1 MLRARPEDTV
11 MAKLVAR
18 ITVVT
23 LEPGRQESKVIYKSK
38 KKKAKLSRWLRPIE
52 RLQRRGLEAQQ
63 AYSSELLERHQRS
76 NRKRRNGFLR
86 DGLLNVS
93 HAQRK
98 AMKKLRKFL

>member
-1 MLRARPEDTV
+1 

-38 KKKAKLSRWLRPIE
+38 KKKAKLSRWLKPME
-52 RLQRRGLEAQQ
+52 RWQRRSLEAQQ
-63 AYSSELLERHQRS
+63 AYNGELLARHKKS

-86 DGLLNVS
+86 DGMLNMS
-93 HAQRK
+93 YAQRK

>member
-1 MLRARPEDTV
+1 

-23 LEPGRQESKVIYKSK
+23 LEPGHQESKVIYKSK
-38 KKKAKLSRWLRPIE
+38 KKKAKLSRWLKPVE
-52 RLQRRGLEAQQ
+52 RWQRRSLEAQQ
-63 AYSSELLERHQRS
+63 AYTGELLSRHKKS

-86 DGLLNVS
+86 DGMLNMS